1 MELVNF
7 AREDLGTT
15 ITSSCVYDDD
25 YPPSNLVSTDQS
37 LRFRGY
43 RVERFIRPPV
53 QLQLDFAV
61 PILLQSV
68 CIQLSQLADHSTT
81 ANLFLPR
88 TVSVK
93 ISSGIVLKGNSVIR
107 LINRDLS
114 DELIKPQTALGSFL
128 QLQKEEE
135 GKLRNTH
142 TLQGVTS
149 LVLKI
154 QHSSSYQPPA
164 VKNLEVWGLFDHQRR
179 YNKEEIQKYS
189 AVVKTW
195 QKVERSGEF
204 FVPSMYISGAQPTLT
219 SQQLDNHCSTSGTSV
234 TSQHIK
240 SPTTEA
246 SSDNGQSVSV
256 VIPDNYLDE
265 ITYEIMLVPMLLPSG
280 HYVDQSTIDKFT
292 DTENSW
298 GRPSADPFTGVP
310 FSSSSKPKFCASLK
324 THIDKFVTQNR
335 QGFSNLGY
343 TLGDADQ
350 IQKHL
355 HKKRPRINIDGDE
368 TPERKRQNLPQSDD

>member
-7 AREDLGTT
+7 ARVDLGTT
-15 ITSSCVYDDD
+15 VTSSCVSDDD
-25 YPPSNLVSTDQS
+25 YPPSNLIATDQL
-37 LRFRGY
+37 LRSKGY

-53 QLQLDFAV
+53 QLKLDFTV

-68 CIQLSQLADHSTT
+68 CIQVGQLPEHSTT
-81 ANLFLPR
+81 IDLFLPR
-88 TVSVK
+88 TTVPMK
-93 ISSGIVLKGNSVIR
+93 ICSGIVLKGNSIIR

-128 QLQKEEE
+128 QSEKEE
-135 GKLRNTH
+135 GKLSNTH
-142 TLQGVTS
+142 ALQGVTS
-149 LVLKI
+149 LILRIV
-154 QHSSSYQPPA
+154 HSSSFQPPA

-179 YNKEEIQKYS
+179 YNKEKIQKYNT
-189 AVVKTW
+189 VVKMW
-195 QKVERSGEF
+195 QKVERSEEF
-204 FVPSMYISGAQPTLT
+204 FVPSMYISGQQQGHHSSTL
-219 SQQLDNHCSTSGTSV
+219 D

-240 SPTTEA
+240 SFTTEA
-246 SSDNGQSVSV
+246 NNDRGQSFSV
-256 VIPDNYLDE
+256 RIPDRYLDE

-292 DTENSW
+292 STENSW

-310 FSSSSKPKFCASLK
+310 FSSTTKPKFCANLK
-324 THIDKFVTQNR
+324 TQIDKFVTHNR
-335 QGFSNLGY
+335 QEFSDLGS

-355 HKKRPRINIDGDE
+355 QKKKRQRINIDGDE